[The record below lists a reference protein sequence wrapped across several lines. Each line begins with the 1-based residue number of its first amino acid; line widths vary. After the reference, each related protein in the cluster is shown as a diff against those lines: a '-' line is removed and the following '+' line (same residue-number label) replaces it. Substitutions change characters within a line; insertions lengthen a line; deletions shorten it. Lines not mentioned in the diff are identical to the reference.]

1 MAART
6 AAFEGAG
13 EAERRRA
20 AMAAAWGAAAEVPQN
35 EVNPGVVVVTQS
47 AAVMSGFWSSRPP
60 PEAKVTF
67 PGVIALPFGL

>member
-1 MAART
+1 
-6 AAFEGAG
+6 
-13 EAERRRA
+13 
-20 AMAAAWGAAAEVPQN
+20 MAAAWGAAAEVPQN